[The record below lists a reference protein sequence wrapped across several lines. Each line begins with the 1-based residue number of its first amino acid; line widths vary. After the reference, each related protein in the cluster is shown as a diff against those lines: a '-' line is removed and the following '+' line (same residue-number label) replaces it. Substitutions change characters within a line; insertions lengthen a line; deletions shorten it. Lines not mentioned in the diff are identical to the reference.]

1 MLGQRELVAD
11 ALGHRAVVA
20 GEVGLEVG
28 EELGRDNGHVVL
40 VRGEAAGDGS
50 VESVAKTLDIALDLA
65 LRDFEALGDL
75 GGPDRAMLAEESVDT
90 GYALELTHELD
101 LLY

>member
-1 MLGQRELVAD
+1 MGASSGRED
-11 ALGHRAVVA
+11 TRYGHF
-20 GEVGLEVG
+20 
-28 EELGRDNGHVVL
+28 
-40 VRGEAAGDGS
+40 
-50 VESVAKTLDIALDLA
+50 DLA

-75 GGPDRAMLAEESVDT
+75 GGPDQAMLAEESVDT